1 MTDLP
6 IYVCRRT
13 AEPVVVDGALSDPIW
28 SRLEPVGDFRLADGS
43 GKPQLPTELKLCWD
57 DSNLYLGFTA
67 IDTDIW
73 GTMRQRDDS
82 IYEEEVVEAFIC
94 SGGDITHYYEF
105 EFSPHNVVF
114 DAAIQCPESGDRRFL
129 RADLNWNCEGLQSA
143 VTVAGTLDDH
153 TDVDDRWT
161 VEVALPFSQIG
172 LAAAPQARRQ
182 QRCDRRGERKRGR
195 EHLARDGWGRAP
207 RDGETWRANFY
218 RIDRAWGAAPSASP
232 ATMRPQGGAQA
243 TPGASCERRTGGP
256 AAGPAGEFSCWSP
269 TLADPPNFHVPGR
282 FGRLVFSAK
291 AA

>member
-6 IYVCRRT
+6 TYVCRRT

-129 RADLNWNCEGLQSA
+129 RADLNWTCEGLQSA

-172 LAAAPQARRQ
+172 
-182 QRCDRRGERKRGR
+182 RGGK
-195 EHLARDGWGRAP
+195 P
-207 RDGETWRANFY
+207 PVDGEEWRANFY

-243 TPGASCERRTGGP
+243 TPGASCERRTGGRAVP
-256 AAGPAGEFSCWSP
+256 TRDEFSCWSP
-269 TLADPPNFHVPGR
+269 TLADPPNFHVPAR

-291 AA
+291 SA